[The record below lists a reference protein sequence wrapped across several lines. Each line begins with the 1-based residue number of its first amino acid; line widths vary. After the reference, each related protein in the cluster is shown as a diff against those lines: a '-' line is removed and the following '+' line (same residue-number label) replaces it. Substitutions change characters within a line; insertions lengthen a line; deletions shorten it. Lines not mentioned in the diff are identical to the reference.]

1 LSKQVIYQQGKTK
14 NPNQRHSLF
23 FVLLI
28 ILKEEVARVMP
39 VNFFTLIQAVPLLFS
54 EFRN

>member
-1 LSKQVIYQQGKTK
+1 VIYQQGKTK